1 MKRDGSVKEKKS
13 NSCKGEKKKITTG
26 SKLKLKR
33 ENEKE
38 RSEIRSEGEKMK
50 LVTIANAHGHT
61 HMFKVY
67 SGKASANFA
76 MALLR
81 QWLLQHNYPL

>member
-1 MKRDGSVKEKKS
+1 MVGMVLSAGHVEVTGQPRHNVNFGISSDYGEAVLLLQPFSVFV
-13 NSCKGEKKKITTG
+13 
-26 SKLKLKR
+26 LLF
-33 ENEKE
+33 
-38 RSEIRSEGEKMK
+38 
-50 LVTIANAHGHT
+50 ANAHGHT